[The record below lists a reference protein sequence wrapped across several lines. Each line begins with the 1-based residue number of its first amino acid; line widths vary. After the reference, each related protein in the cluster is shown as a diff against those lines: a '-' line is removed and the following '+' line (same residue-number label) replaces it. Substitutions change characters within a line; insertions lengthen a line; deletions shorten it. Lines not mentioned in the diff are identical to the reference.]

1 MTLQKQFNTIIY
13 HHHHQVYQDMNNNKH
28 TTTTTTAAATE
39 NSNST
44 SFAPSM
50 GLFAEISSLSINPNG
65 FSLSGNDS
73 SYKCPMNNFEM
84 VSKKTSNTSCLEIPF
99 LTNCNS
105 SLVDQFH
112 NHNEK
117 CGGGG
122 GGKGSSDFSDGFE
135 ENNGLAMD
143 QDNSNSNLIN
153 EENPYD
159 SISVNGREI
168 DGGQSKLC
176 ARGHWRPA
184 EDSKLKDLV
193 ALYGPQNWNLIA
205 EKLEGRSGKSCRLRW
220 FNQLDPK
227 INRRAFS
234 EEEEEKLMSAH
245 RVYGNKW
252 AMIAR
257 LFPGRTDNAVKNHWH
272 VIMARKFREQSN
284 VYRRRKLS
292 QTVHRKWDDNSSL
305 TTEQNCFDLTNGSSF
320 ANLSPYPF
328 STSIS
333 SEYTFLG
340 SSNNNNYKSSPD
352 QSGFCGAD
360 QTTFDL
366 FTGSRN
372 QDLSRFLRQSWE
384 RPRDES
390 SFYHHH
396 HHQQQQTLTQMMTM
410 QQSNHIHPS
419 IFSNS
424 MTSTSHVSD
433 TEASASM
440 AENRGGV
447 SHFET
452 TISPPFIDF
461 LGVGAT

>member
-1 MTLQKQFNTIIY
+1 MTLQKQFNTAAIIY
-13 HHHHQVYQDMNNNKH
+13 HHQVYQDMNNNNKY
-28 TTTTTTAAATE
+28 TTGTTAATTE
-39 NSNST
+39 NCNST

-65 FSLSGNDS
+65 FCSRDS
-73 SYKCPMNNFEM
+73 KYTSPMNNLEM
-84 VSKKTSNTSCLEIPF
+84 VSRKTSNA
-99 LTNCNS
+99 
-105 SLVDQFH
+105 SLDQLH
-112 NHNEK
+112 LNHNEK
-117 CGGGG
+117 CVS
-122 GGKGSSDFSDGFE
+122 GGKGSDFSDGFE
-135 ENNGLAMD
+135 GNNGMNMD

-159 SISVNGREI
+159 SISVNGKEI

-184 EDSKLKDLV
+184 EDSKLKELV

-292 QTVHRKWDDNSSL
+292 QTVHRKLDDNSSL
-305 TTEQNCFDLTNGSSF
+305 TTEQSCFDLSNGSFTS
-320 ANLSPYPF
+320 LSPYPF
-328 STSIS
+328 STSINT
-333 SEYTFLG
+333 EYMFLG
-340 SSNNNNYKSSPD
+340 SSNNNKISPD
-352 QSGFCGAD
+352 QNGFCGAD
-360 QTTFDL
+360 QATFDP

-372 QDLSRFLRQSWE
+372 QDLTRFLRQSWE

-396 HHQQQQTLTQMMTM
+396 HHQQQQQTLTQMMTM
-410 QQSNHIHPS
+410 QQSNHSYPS

-424 MTSTSHVSD
+424 MTSTSQVSD
-433 TEASASM
+433 IEASASI

-447 SHFET
+447 THFET